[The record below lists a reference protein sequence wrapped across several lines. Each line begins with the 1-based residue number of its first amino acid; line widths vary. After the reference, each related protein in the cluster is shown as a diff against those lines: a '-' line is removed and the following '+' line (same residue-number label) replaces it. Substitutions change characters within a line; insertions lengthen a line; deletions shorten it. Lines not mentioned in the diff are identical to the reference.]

1 MNSRKSEIEHEKYVV
16 DVAKLVDTVGKVLI
30 DAGQPPRVVA
40 LQAQITCN
48 QYGVS
53 LEDVAKAQVIPWTLN
68 APSAMNE
75 LQEQDPRLYAYC
87 LQNKYEV
94 QKTRHSKHSCRFHCR
109 CWPGFRNGPR
119 WRSPFGV

>member
-53 LEDVAKAQVIPWTLN
+53 PK
-68 APSAMNE
+68 
-75 LQEQDPRLYAYC
+75 PR
-87 LQNKYEV
+87 
-94 QKTRHSKHSCRFHCR
+94 SF
-109 CWPGFRNGPR
+109 PGH
-119 WRSPFGV
+119 